1 MLQTLENTTT
11 TKYDEYATD
20 RDRIKGAFKELRQR
34 GYACRMNFM
43 CCGSCASYALHEKYE
58 GKDKKG
64 HVFWSRQGDDAFRTY
79 RSGWS
84 RAGYKDDNLH
94 SDLYL
99 SWSGD
104 GYEIAAV
111 LRKHGLRV
119 EWQEDEAYCIVCK
132 PA

>member
-1 MLQTLENTTT
+1 MLETIENTTT
-11 TKYDEYATD
+11 VEYDEYASD
-20 RDRIKGAFKELRQR
+20 RDRVKGAFKELRKR

-43 CCGSCASYALHEKYE
+43 CCGSCAAYAMSQKHS
-58 GKDKKG
+58 DKKG
-64 HVFWSRQGDDAFRTY
+64 HVYYSRQGEDAFYGDWR
-79 RSGWS
+79 R
-84 RAGYKDDNLH
+84 RHKHDDLQSN
-94 SDLYL
+94 LYL

-119 EWQEDEAYCIVCK
+119 EWEESEAYCIICK